1 MAPRRVPE
9 HQGSSNRPQRGL
21 FPGLDAHGPALEV
34 VRAQAKG
41 QRMSLDRRRTVAR
54 KALIIGGGIAGP
66 VTAMALQR
74 AGIESVV
81 YEAYDTSAGLDAGAF
96 LTVAVNGLDA
106 LRTLDVH
113 EPVLA
118 AGFPTRNMEFY
129 SGTGKRLGEIPIG
142 GTLPDGTV
150 THTIMRADL
159 YRVLHDEAVGRGI
172 PIEHNRRLVDGGT
185 MPDGGVVARFED
197 GTEAAGDLLV
207 GADGIHSRTRRIIDP
222 SAPEPRYTGLGNIGG
237 FTRNASVDT
246 RQGIYAM
253 VFGKRAFFGYTVS
266 PSGEIWWFANPPSP
280 RELTRTELA
289 ATTEQWKRR
298 LIGLFADD
306 ATPAVEIIR
315 ATAGELAGT
324 NQYDMLSVPTWHR
337 GPMVIMGDAA
347 HATSPSS
354 GQGASMAIEDAIVL
368 AKCLRDLPNIPQA
381 FAAYEQLR
389 RERVER
395 VVAQGARSSSGKAA
409 GPIVRVLRDLML
421 PVVLKRVASSGERSL
436 AWMYGYHIDWNEKVP
451 S

>member
-1 MAPRRVPE
+1 
-9 HQGSSNRPQRGL
+9 
-21 FPGLDAHGPALEV
+21 
-34 VRAQAKG
+34 
-41 QRMSLDRRRTVAR
+41 MSLDRRRTVAR

-81 YEAYDTSAGLDAGAF
+81 YEAYDTSAGLDADAF

-150 THTIMRADL
+150 THTIRRADL
-159 YRVLHDEAVGRGI
+159 YRVLHDEAVSRGI

-185 MPDGGVVARFED
+185 MLDGGVVAHFED

-207 GADGIHSRTRRIIDP
+207 GADGVHSRTRRIIDP

-237 FTRNASVDT
+237 FAREASVNAG
-246 RQGIYAM
+246 QGIYAM

-266 PSGEIWWFANPPSP
+266 PSREIWWFANPPEA
-280 RELTRTELA
+280 REPDRAELA
-289 ATTEQWKRR
+289 ATTTEQWKER
-298 LIGLFADD
+298 LTYLFADD
-306 ATPAVEIIR
+306 ATPAVEILR
-315 ATAGELAGT
+315 ATTGDLAGT
-324 NQYDMLSVPTWHR
+324 NQYDMPSVPTWHR
-337 GPMVIMGDAA
+337 GPMVIIGDAA
-347 HATSPSS
+347 HAASPAS
-354 GQGASMAIEDAIVL
+354 GQGASMAIEDAVVL
-368 AKCLRDLPNIPQA
+368 AKSLRDLPDIQQA
-381 FAAYEQLR
+381 FATYERLR
-389 RERVER
+389 RGRVER
-395 VVAQGARSSSGKAA
+395 VVAHGARSSSGKAA
-409 GPIVRVLRDLML
+409 GPVARVLRDLML
-421 PVVLKRVASSGERSL
+421 PVFLKRAAGSGEKSL
-436 AWMYGYHIDWNEKVP
+436 AWMYNHHVDWGERMA

>member
-1 MAPRRVPE
+1 MAE
-9 HQGSSNRPQRGL
+9 
-21 FPGLDAHGPALEV
+21 
-34 VRAQAKG
+34 
-41 QRMSLDRRRTVAR
+41 R
-54 KALIIGGGIAGP
+54 KALIIGGGIAGL

-74 AGIESVV
+74 ARIDAIV
-81 YEAYDTSAGLDAGAF
+81 YEAYDTEAGLDAGAF

-106 LRTLDVH
+106 LRSLGAH

-118 AGFPTRNMEFY
+118 AGFPTRSIEFF
-129 SGTGKRLGEIPIG
+129 SGTGKRLGEVPIG

-150 THTIMRADL
+150 THTIKRVDL
-159 YRVLHDEAVGRGI
+159 YRVLHDEAIRRGI
-172 PIEHNRRLVDGGT
+172 RIEHNRRLVDAEIT
-185 MPDGGVVARFED
+185 PDEGVIARFED
-197 GTEAAGDLLV
+197 GTEAAGDLLI

-222 SAPEPRYTGLGNIGG
+222 AAPGPRYTGLGNIGG
-237 FTRNASVDT
+237 FTRDASVDT
-246 RQGIYAM
+246 KPGIYAM
-253 VFGKRAFFGYTVS
+253 IWGKRAFFGYTVS
-266 PSGEIWWFANPPSP
+266 PSGEIWWFANPPSA
-280 RELTRTELA
+280 REPTRAELS

-324 NQYDMLSVPTWHR
+324 NQYDMPSVPTWHR

-409 GPIVRVLRDLML
+409 GPIVRVLRDLTL
-421 PVVLKRVASSGERSL
+421 PVILRRVASSGERSL
-436 AWMYGYHIDWNEKVP
+436 AWMYGYHVDWDERLA